1 MHERAPVIRCPFAH
15 SSEARDMVAGAIG
28 AYVCRVSRDCN
39 TGTSDWRKGPM
50 IEALLE
56 LPPPAGYV
64 RPAGWESYDEAP
76 KGEAWDRFADE
87 LEAGIEAGLAG
98 DGAEALR
105 RFDVAEAA
113 LPADALY
120 GRLLLGIDRA
130 QALLAAD
137 DAAGAEEAAVKA
149 LKLARREKKAHW
161 EALAGLGLALVYLA
175 RGKRADARTRISEA
189 VRGFTRHGD
198 RLRQIECHFILGEIA
213 YIAEDPIRAGTHY
226 RDGLAVAR
234 ESGEQE
240 WVELLTSR
248 FEHR

>member
-1 MHERAPVIRCPFAH
+1 
-15 SSEARDMVAGAIG
+15 
-28 AYVCRVSRDCN
+28 
-39 TGTSDWRKGPM
+39 M

-64 RPAGWESYDEAP
+64 RAAGWESYDEAP
-76 KGEAWDRFADE
+76 KGEAWARFAEE
-87 LEAGIEAGLAG
+87 LDTGIEAGLSG
-98 DGAEALR
+98 DGADALR
-105 RFDVAEAA
+105 RFDRAEAA
-113 LPADALY
+113 LPADEHY
-120 GRLLLGIDRA
+120 GRLLLGINRA

-137 DAAGAEEAAVKA
+137 DAAGAEDAASKA

-161 EALAGLGLALVYLA
+161 EALASLGLALVYLA
-175 RGKRADARTRISEA
+175 RGKRADARTRVSEA

-198 RLRQIECHFILGEIA
+198 RPRQIECHFILGEIA

-234 ESGEQE
+234 VAAAQDAI
-240 WVELLTSR
+240 ELLTLR